1 LQLEVRASEQALQI
15 EKQAALLQKQT
26 ALIAQYRSER
36 ESQLQ
41 WNATEN
47 SNHEGKYTS
56 GHMKVES
63 TPEFRPSRRDWNPTP
78 ATPRQH
84 SREVSPTRSVLSM
97 LSDRQPTQTERTTAG
112 LKHIKIDIV
121 ALQLNQNEL
130 EWRKAVTA
138 ATAALKKPHLL
149 ESSHRAY
156 THAQLGQLFSDLRLE
171 MPARFQTPVKIKTP
185 AKQSTATQDTMP
197 SWWTQKATEKG
208 DTFAQLASTYTDR
221 IIEQDLKFVV
231 VWVTVGENNLP
242 DIENDY
248 DSECRTILFTHM
260 KKSLKAYAH
269 MTKDVVHGD
278 CRALFNAV
286 ILQNNPEPR
295 QLLVRCFQ
303 QLVKHEKTAAEP
315 YQPWVTTLHNIYNAL
330 DTVDFPLAPHVR
342 LGFMMALLGSD
353 KRYTPI
359 LEKAQEKEWEIE
371 KCQIHFDRH
380 ATKLNDQINPLRI
393 PLPVSHSA
401 NAIISDP
408 AYPNPTPESDGE
420 QGGDAEWGET
430 DSEGAYNYP
439 NPTTPDGEQ
448 EGDTDPEETDNQQQH
463 QPSAQEIAAIN
474 LQLEKALAYRNAKQ
488 TQYRTSN
495 PKNTKRR
502 ARSYQHQPCLNYSE
516 GRECYYDP
524 CPYNHLIGPDEAH
537 SPSVPVTPATAPT
550 PAAAELNKSYSHTVN
565 MVLSSL
571 TWAAG
576 SVVMIDKLL
585 TSGVPNVTTT
595 ILSSKVVKQPN
606 GKSPRFYSVP
616 LPTAHLDMLHEQF
629 AYMAE
634 TGIHEDF
641 LKLHVVAPVEY
652 VFNPN
657 RVFSGTSFMYR
668 RR

>member
-1 LQLEVRASEQALQI
+1 
-15 EKQAALLQKQT
+15 
-26 ALIAQYRSER
+26 
-36 ESQLQ
+36 
-41 WNATEN
+41 
-47 SNHEGKYTS
+47 
-56 GHMKVES
+56 
-63 TPEFRPSRRDWNPTP
+63 
-78 ATPRQH
+78 
-84 SREVSPTRSVLSM
+84 
-97 LSDRQPTQTERTTAG
+97 
-112 LKHIKIDIV
+112 
-121 ALQLNQNEL
+121 
-130 EWRKAVTA
+130 
-138 ATAALKKPHLL
+138 
-149 ESSHRAY
+149 
-156 THAQLGQLFSDLRLE
+156 
-171 MPARFQTPVKIKTP
+171 
-185 AKQSTATQDTMP
+185 
-197 SWWTQKATEKG
+197 
-208 DTFAQLASTYTDR
+208 
-221 IIEQDLKFVV
+221 
-231 VWVTVGENNLP
+231 
-242 DIENDY
+242 
-248 DSECRTILFTHM
+248 M

-380 ATKLNDQINPLRI
+380 ATKLNDQINPFRI

-565 MVLSSL
+565 MVLSS
-571 TWAAG
+571 WAAG

-606 GKSPRFYSVP
+606 GKSPRFYSVA

-641 LKLHVVAPVEY
+641 LKLHVVAPNRTQLHAPSAATNPAQSHTPSAAIKATQTHTPSAALNSTQPHAPSAALKATQPHTPSAALNQTQPHTPSAALNESQPHTRSAALNQHQPLAPSAAHESTKANAPSATHESTKPHAKAAATTTTNVNSPLSAHLRHTDP
-652 VFNPN
+652 FNPLNTHLRKTNQTRPPCAHPRTKRTRGRGCHTKHQMRN
-657 RVFSGTSFMYR
+657 RKPKRKVMKPLLVALLSPNRFASLA
-668 RR
+668 